1 MRLPPPRARG
11 SGTSVPTTGLGLP
24 VLVLTGA
31 CYWHGVGGFMFTSLS
46 SHLHHDDVTAAPP
59 PRHPPCASRGGAHRH
74 VLRRRDAARG
84 AACVRAAAR
93 DDRLVRRRARARGGG
108 GGGHRSVD
116 RSIAPGRR
124 EDAAAVREASGFD
137 DGAWELPWLGRV
149 RAFRFVA
156 KRASPPPGAIVRFRR
171 RGTTTSPRPRPR
183 APRRR
188 RASRRARRRR
198 TGRRRAALTACR
210 ARWWLRRRGRDAR
223 SSEHTAANTTA
234 PVFTCTGTRLH
245 DARRRRH
252 ARDA

>member
-156 KRASPPPGAIVRFRR
+156 KRASPPPRRDRAIPPPRYYDESEAKAARAAPPPSEQTSATTEDRQEARGAHGVSRAMVV
-171 RGTTTSPRPRPR
+171 TSSR
-183 APRRR
+183 
-188 RASRRARRRR
+188 SRRALV
-198 TGRRRAALTACR
+198 RAHC
-210 ARWWLRRRGRDAR
+210 
-223 SSEHTAANTTA
+223 
-234 PVFTCTGTRLH
+234 C
-245 DARRRRH
+245 
-252 ARDA
+252 